1 MTGDAFLQAV
11 REALEGREPGALAD
25 PGAKQDRP
33 LRPASVLVP
42 LYEQDGEAGVV
53 LLRRSDHL
61 GKHPGQI
68 AFPGG
73 GRETCED
80 ELACALRESH
90 EEVGIVARD
99 VEIIGRLDRYATITD
114 YLVSPFVGRLLRWPI
129 ELVADPGEVAA
140 ILTVPVRQLIEP
152 GALRVATIE
161 RNGAPRTVN
170 FFAVGEH
177 VVWGA
182 TARMLRQLLELAL
195 GRPLEP
201 RGEVPWDKV
210 RW

>member
-1 MTGDAFLQAV
+1 VTGEAFLHAV
-11 REALEGREPGALAD
+11 RSALAGREVGGLAD
-25 PGAKQDRP
+25 PGATQDRP

-42 LYEQDGEAGVV
+42 LYEEGGEAGVV
-53 LLRRSDHL
+53 LVRRSDHL
-61 GKHPGQI
+61 GKHAGQI

-73 GRETCED
+73 GRESCED
-80 ELACALRESH
+80 ELACALRESR
-90 EEVGIVARD
+90 EEVGIVADD
-99 VEIIGRLDRYATITD
+99 VEIIGRLDRYTTITD
-114 YLVSPFVGRLLRWPI
+114 FLVSPFVGRLQRWPL
-129 ELVADPGEVAA
+129 ELVADPHEVAA
-140 ILTVPVRQLIEP
+140 ILTVPIPQLIEP
-152 GALRVATIE
+152 GALRVASITRGGTA
-161 RNGAPRTVN
+161 RNVN

-177 VVWGA
+177 VIWGA

>member
-1 MTGDAFLQAV
+1 VTSAAFLQAV
-11 REALEGREPGALAD
+11 RAALEGREVGGLAD

-42 LYEQDGEAGVV
+42 IFEQEGEAGVV

-73 GRETCED
+73 GREACED
-80 ELACALRESH
+80 ELACALRESQ
-90 EEVGIVARD
+90 EEVGIAPGD
-99 VEIIGRLDRYATITD
+99 VEILGRLDRYATITD
-114 YLVSPFVGRLLRWPI
+114 YLVSPFVGRLQRWPM

-140 ILTVPVRQLIEP
+140 ILTVPVAQLVAP
-152 GALRVATIE
+152 GALRVASIE
-161 RNGAPRTVN
+161 RDGAARNVN
-170 FFAVGEH
+170 FFAVGDH
-177 VVWGA
+177 VIWGA

-195 GRPLEP
+195 GRQLVPS
-201 RGEVPWDKV
+201 GEVPWDKV